1 MKKLFLAAIA
11 VFGFV
16 SVQAQDVK
24 FGAKG
29 GLNLANITGSDAGG
43 SNMKAGFHVG
53 AFVEIPIA
61 DKLII
66 QPEIHYSNQGTQQD
80 GAFEGISFDAKFQL
94 NYINVP
100 VMFKYAITEKFSI
113 EGGPYVGFLT
123 SAKIEV
129 DVAGFGSNSEDVKE
143 LFKSTDFGL
152 GIGMNY
158 DFSDVIF
165 ANVRYQAGLTQIGD
179 SGEGD
184 DIKNSV
190 IQIGLG
196 FRF

>member
-1 MKKLFLAAIA
+1 MKKLFFAAVA

-61 DKLII
+61 NKLII
-66 QPEIHYSNQGTQQD
+66 QPEIHYSNQGAQQD
-80 GAFEGISFDAKFQL
+80 GSFEGFNFDAKFQL

-100 VMFKYAITEKFSI
+100 VMFKYAITEKFFL

-123 SAKIEV
+123 SAKVEV
-129 DVAGFGSNSEDVKE
+129 DIAGIGSNSEDVKE

-165 ANVRYQAGLTQIGD
+165 ANVRYQVGLTQIGD